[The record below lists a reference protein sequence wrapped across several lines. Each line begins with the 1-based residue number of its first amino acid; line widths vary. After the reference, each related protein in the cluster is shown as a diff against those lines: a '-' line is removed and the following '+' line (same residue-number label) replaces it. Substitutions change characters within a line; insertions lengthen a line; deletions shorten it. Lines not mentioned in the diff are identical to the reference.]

1 MELKEFVDQ
10 VQNELPG
17 HFSEKLKNADV
28 STAEVNKLQGQ
39 SYSGITIRPESSDIG
54 MTIPTPLPLE
64 AEVDEKEQHTK
75 HKMAVNQAVSIE
87 ILKKD
92 LIYIILEGNKEEK

>member
-1 MELKEFVDQ
+1 
-10 VQNELPG
+10 
-17 HFSEKLKNADV
+17 
-28 STAEVNKLQGQ
+28 
-39 SYSGITIRPESSDIG
+39 